1 MTDRELF
8 EQALKALETNN
19 QAWNRLADSGDAG
32 FWEAE
37 EQPFY
42 ETSVKA
48 ITALKAALAEPVQEP
63 AYKVKIACGWHE
75 AEPFAAARR
84 LPDGEYLLYTAPPR
98 RTMVPLT
105 EQEIERL
112 IYENTKI
119 NPNLADDRELLGY
132 IVNAARSIEKAS
144 WEKNHG

>member
-19 QAWNRLADSGDAG
+19 RAWKNLADSGDAG

-48 ITALKAALAEPVQEP
+48 ITALRSALAQQAEPVEP
-63 AYKVKIACGWHE
+63 VACEWPSCGCRVDLGEDWKACSPE
-75 AEPFAAARR
+75 AA
-84 LPDGEYLLYTAPPR
+84 LS
-98 RTMVPLT
+98 
-105 EQEIERL
+105 Q
-112 IYENTKI
+112 
-119 NPNLADDRELLGY
+119 NPST
-132 IVNAARSIEKAS
+132 V
-144 WEKNHG
+144 